1 MSGTPT
7 TTNNYN
13 TAAPGAAS
21 TAIKTTGNVLLGGLG
36 ILASAYGMF
45 VAVIIIFIG
54 IVSFSLANNKT
65 VPSMFIVLG
74 LMIGGFVAYL
84 WKVGSKQSK

>member
-1 MSGTPT
+1 
-7 TTNNYN
+7 
-13 TAAPGAAS
+13 
-21 TAIKTTGNVLLGGLG
+21 
-36 ILASAYGMF
+36 MF

>member
-1 MSGTPT
+1 MSGTT
-7 TTNNYN
+7 TTNNYI
-13 TAAPGAAS
+13 TATPGVAS
-21 TAIKTTGNVLLGGLG
+21 TAIKTTGSVLVGGLG
-36 ILASAYGMF
+36 IMASAYGMF

-54 IVSFSLANNKT
+54 IISFGFASNKT